1 MPNLV
6 FGGNDQS
13 ICIYVLYVFILT
25 PIYVGF
31 GPLANLHT
39 DNDTYYF
46 HYYLF
51 KLFTHS
57 NPIVTLSTNYY
68 YELAHESVKTSRANE
83 YVRQFL

>member
-1 MPNLV
+1 MW
-6 FGGNDQS
+6 
-13 ICIYVLYVFILT
+13 VL
-25 PIYVGF
+25 GF

-51 KLFTHS
+51 KLFPHS
-57 NPIVTLSTNYY
+57 NPVALSTNYY
-68 YELAHESVKTSRANE
+68 FELAHESVKTSRANE